1 MNPRNTTD
9 DQIIVAIKEIM
20 VTIPDVSFAQVTI
33 THNEVNKVYVT
44 KKRVRNVRQRFRLW
58 TEDRDACTMPFFYP
72 KKRVFFPKGVCV
84 ALFY

>member
-44 KKRVRNVRQRFRLW
+44 KKRVRNVRQRFRL
-58 TEDRDACTMPFFYP
+58 
-72 KKRVFFPKGVCV
+72 
-84 ALFY
+84 